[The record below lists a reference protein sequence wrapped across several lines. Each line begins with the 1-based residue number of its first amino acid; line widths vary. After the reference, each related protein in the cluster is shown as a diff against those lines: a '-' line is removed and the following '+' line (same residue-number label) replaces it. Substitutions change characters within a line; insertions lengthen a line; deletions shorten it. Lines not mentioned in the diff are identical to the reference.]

1 MIFKRKWYFPVMTL
15 FFSTSFGGS
24 LLAQVSGY
32 ESAYPS
38 AYLLGLSS
46 SGVVSSQSLGSIYGN
61 TAFLTNQSKHLID
74 GGINGSYANPKISP
88 LYLSGAAYYSYSDS
102 LGFGFR
108 GKPIFLRSFPTDERF
123 SNYAFQGFINWKWN
137 ENLSFGLQLGP
148 GVSSRIGGYSSYS
161 WNVSASAAF
170 QYGDFRLGVILES
183 PGTYRFDKYLK
194 TEKLKE
200 RLPERLLVG
209 LGYRI
214 NEWIDFQM
222 EGNRTFYENS
232 HISLNGKDSSFQYPI
247 HTMYAGNIGLAIGK
261 IESFQFISGFGREFR
276 AENSLRGFYTVS
288 MGMAGSIF
296 PKELGE
302 GYLYSVSVQ
311 RSGLGVPE
319 RDGAETRAAFQIQIQ
334 FQ

>member
-1 MIFKRKWYFPVMTL
+1 MIFKRKWYFPVIGL
-15 FFSTSFGGS
+15 FLSTSFCGS

-46 SGVVSSQSLGSIYGN
+46 SGVVSSHSLGSIYGN
-61 TAFLTNQSKHLID
+61 TAFLSNQSKHILD
-74 GGINGSYANPKISP
+74 GGVSSSYANPKFSP

-108 GKPIFLRSFPTDERF
+108 GKPVFLRSFPSDERF
-123 SNYAFQGFINWKWN
+123 SNYAFQGFLNWKWN

-148 GVSSRIGGYSSYS
+148 GVSGRIGGYSSYS
-161 WNVSASAAF
+161 WNASASAAF
-170 QYGDFRLGVILES
+170 QYGDFRFGVILES

-209 LGYRI
+209 FGYKI
-214 NEWIDFQM
+214 NDWLDLQV
-222 EGNRTFYENS
+222 EGNRTFFERS
-232 HISLNGKDSSFQYPI
+232 HISMNGKDQSFQYPI

-261 IESFQFISGFGREFR
+261 IESFQIITGLGKEFR
-276 AENSLRGFYTVS
+276 AENSLRGFYTAS
-288 MGMAGSIF
+288 LGLAGSIF
-296 PKELGE
+296 PKEWGE
-302 GYLYSVSVQ
+302 GYLFALSIQKSGISV
-311 RSGLGVPE
+311 PT
-319 RDGAETRAAFQIQIQ
+319 RDGAETRIAFQIQAQ